1 MPQLQLAFLLAM
13 TVALGPFALDA
24 YLPAFPR
31 IAEDLGA
38 RNSDIGLSLSAYVA
52 SLGLAQ
58 LVGGPLSDRYGRQ
71 LILFTGLFIFAA
83 SSLMVAQAQTLE
95 FMLVWRAVQGIGGAL
110 CAVSVPAIVRDQ
122 VRGSESAR
130 LFGLIGLMMFI
141 APAAAPAIGSGLL
154 AVGDW
159 PMIFILLAVY
169 ALLLAFLLH
178 FLLFPRLAP
187 RTPDDTPVHTLVTN
201 YMLVLRH
208 PLTMRF
214 IALQAMA
221 FSAMLVFITHSSFI
235 YQEWFGLSNS
245 MFSVLFAANIGGMA
259 IFNVINRRLL
269 LSFESVRLLRIW
281 VFVQGVAFALLLL
294 MAWVDAPYWAVA
306 ACIIVGSGC
315 MGALVPNNMANALEF
330 FPRLGGTASALLG
343 ASQFTVAGLV
353 TAASASLAGDS
364 LNAIAL
370 VMAVASMGCVALA
383 ASAPAALK
391 RHTRRNA
398 REQADQTSA

>member
-52 SLGLAQ
+52 ALGLAQ

-383 ASAPAALK
+383 AGAPAALK

-398 REQADQTSA
+398 RGQADQTSA